1 MSESELPNQEPPKI
15 EFPCRYPVKVMGVA
29 GEEFRSVT
37 LAIFEK
43 HAGVITETD
52 ITVRAST
59 GGNYEA
65 LTVTI
70 TATGIDHLEA
80 IFADLKIHPLV
91 RMVL

>member
-1 MSESELPNQEPPKI
+1 MSQEPPKI

-29 GEEFRSVT
+29 GEDFRSATVT
-37 LAIFEK
+37 VFEK

-52 ITVRAST
+52 ISVRASN

-70 TATGIDHLEA
+70 TATSVEQLQA
-80 IFADLKIHPLV
+80 IFADLKNHPLV

>member
-1 MSESELPNQEPPKI
+1 MSQQEPPKI

-29 GEEFRSVT
+29 GDDFRSATVS
-37 LAIFEK
+37 IFER

-65 LTVTI
+65 ITVMI
-70 TATGIDHLEA
+70 TATGVEQLQA
-80 IFADLKIHPLV
+80 IFADLKEHPLV